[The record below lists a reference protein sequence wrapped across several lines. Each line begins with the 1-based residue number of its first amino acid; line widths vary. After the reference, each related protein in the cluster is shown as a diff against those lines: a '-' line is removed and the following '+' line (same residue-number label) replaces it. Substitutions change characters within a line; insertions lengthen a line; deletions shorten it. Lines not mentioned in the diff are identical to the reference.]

1 MTSTGEGLR
10 FPAELRQA
18 RRAAGLSYRAL
29 ASRCGLSHSF
39 LSHLEK
45 GERRAPRLDRVVALA
60 EALGATPRSFLLAA
74 LADRVGHDVAELV
87 AALLRQAEPGRQID
101 PTGGGMA
108 IESGPPA
115 GAEWLRELTAAD
127 DAAEVLRRRLYF
139 VDLQFDAEILR
150 TAFEAPG
157 VEEPIVLGLVGGGVE
172 NGRR

>member
-1 MTSTGEGLR
+1 M
-10 FPAELRQA
+10 
-18 RRAAGLSYRAL
+18 
-29 ASRCGLSHSF
+29 
-39 LSHLEK
+39 
-45 GERRAPRLDRVVALA
+45 VMLA

-87 AALLRQAEPGRQID
+87 AALLRQAEPGRKVD
-101 PTGGGMA
+101 PTGGMA
-108 IESGPPA
+108 IESGPSA
-115 GAEWLRELTAAD
+115 GAEWLHDLTAAD